1 MKRVLFF
8 LGYLSDIDIEWLIK
22 NGNKQSL
29 ENKEK
34 LIKRQESVDYLYIV
48 LSGQFD
54 IINSEGKII
63 ANIGNGEV
71 VGEMSFIESR
81 LPDVDVVSNNKSSVF
96 LIERDLI
103 IKRMDENKEFKA
115 NFYYSIALFLSNRL
129 RKTTAQ
135 MGYGNEDESDSLDI
149 NVLDN
154 ISQAGS
160 RFSEVLKKFNDV

>member
-22 NGNKQSL
+22 NGKK
-29 ENKEK
+29 ETIDNKEF
-34 LIKRQESVDYLYIV
+34 LIKRQQSIECLYIV

-54 IINSEGKII
+54 ISNSEGKII
-63 ANIGNGEV
+63 ANIGTGEV

-81 LPDVDVVSNNKSSVF
+81 LPDVDVISNSRSSIF
-96 LIERDLI
+96 SIKRDLI
-103 IKRMDENKEFKA
+103 IKRMDENQEFKA

-135 MGYGNEDESDSLDI
+135 MGYGNADESDSLDSNI
-149 NVLDN
+149 LDN

-160 RFSEVLKKFNDV
+160 RFSEILKKFNDV